1 MVCDGAKASCA
12 AKIATAVEA
21 GILGFEMYQQGQQF
35 YNGEGLVAKGVENTI
50 DNISRLGRVGMKETD
65 RVIIRMMVEADYE

>member
-1 MVCDGAKASCA
+1 
-12 AKIATAVEA
+12 
-21 GILGFEMYQQGQQF
+21 MYQQGQQF